1 MNKTNWYG
9 FRLER
14 EWVKIHSLLI
24 YGLSCN
30 MKNIYLLLSF
40 FFSILSFGQVN
51 VGYALIDKK
60 ITAIPQNS
68 SASTDAI
75 AQYINSNFKTE
86 NEKIRAVF
94 YWTASNISYDVK
106 NMYAVTI
113 NENPQ
118 DRIAKTLKTKKGIC
132 GDYAA
137 VFNEIATLVGVKSV
151 VIEGYTKQNGKVA
164 TLSHAWCAAKI
175 DKKWYLFDPTWGSG
189 SLYNGKFVKKRN
201 DYYFKTEPEKI
212 ISSHI
217 PFDYLW
223 QFLNY
228 PITNKEF
235 YESKIQVDKSKKYFD
250 YQAEIDKYEK
260 LSDGDKAFESAER
273 IQKNGIL
280 NNLISEQYQY
290 KKKEF
295 SILTQNI
302 NIEKLN
308 SITSDYNQA
317 ITLLN
322 DFIYYRNKKFK
333 PSLPDSE
340 ISKMI
345 QTPKENLVKCQNDI
359 NSVGSVGSENTSSI
373 TSLKKNIYDA
383 LAQAEEYESFVKEY
397 LSKSKMARKSMFTKV
412 TWFGIPLINLLF

>member
-24 YGLSCN
+24 YDAPYN

-40 FFSILSFGQVN
+40 LFSILSFGQAN
-51 VGYALIDKK
+51 VGDALIDKK
-60 ITAIPQNS
+60 MAEIPLNS

-137 VFNEIATLVGVKSV
+137 IFNEIATLVGVKSV
-151 VIEGYTKQNGKVA
+151 VVEGYTKQNGKVA

-175 DKKWYLFDPTWGSG
+175 DNKWYLFDPTWGSG
-189 SLYNGKFVKKRN
+189 SITNGKFVKKIN
-201 DYYFKTEPEKI
+201 NYYFKTDPSKL

-228 PITNKEF
+228 PITNQEF
-235 YESKIQVDKSKKYFD
+235 YDGKIQVDKSKKYFD

-260 LSDGDKAFESAER
+260 LSDVDKAFESAER
-273 IQKNGIL
+273 TQKNGIL
-280 NNLISEQYQY
+280 NNLISEQYKY
-290 KKKEF
+290 KKREF
-295 SILTQNI
+295 SILTHNI

-308 SITSDYNQA
+308 SIANDYNQA
-317 ITLLN
+317 IILLN
-322 DFIYYRNKKFK
+322 DFIYFRNKKFK
-333 PSLPDSE
+333 PTLPDSE
-340 ISKMI
+340 INKMI
-345 QTPKENLVKCQNDI
+345 QTPKESLVKCMNDI
-359 NSVGSVGSENTSSI
+359 NGIGSVGSENISNVAT
-373 TSLKKNIYDA
+373 LKKNIYDA

-397 LSKSKMARKSMFTKV
+397 LSKSKFARKSMFTKV
-412 TWFGIPLINLLF
+412 SWFGIPLN